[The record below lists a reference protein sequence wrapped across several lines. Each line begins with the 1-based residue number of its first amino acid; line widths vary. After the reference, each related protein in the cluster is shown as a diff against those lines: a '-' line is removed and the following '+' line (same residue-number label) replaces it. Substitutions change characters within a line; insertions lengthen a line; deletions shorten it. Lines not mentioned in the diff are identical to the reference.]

1 MTDMSLGI
9 IIFLVVLGLLLFL
22 VEFMLLPGVTVAGIG
37 GAISMTGAVVLAFY
51 YHGNLV
57 GFLVLGAVVLLIVIT
72 VMVMLKWGTWKK
84 FMLTRE
90 IDGKVDLVRAEE
102 GRVSNGD
109 TGRTITRLNP
119 MGKVMV
125 NGEFY
130 EARSLDKYVD
140 QNVDI
145 EVIKIEQNR
154 LIVKQ
159 IN

>member
-1 MTDMSLGI
+1 MSLGI
-9 IIFLVVLGLLLFL
+9 VIFLVVLGLLLFL

-57 GFLVLGAVVLLIVIT
+57 GFLVLGAVVLLIVVT

-102 GRVSNGD
+102 GRVNNGD

-130 EARSLDKYVD
+130 EAKSLDKYVD

>member
-1 MTDMSLGI
+1 MSLGI
-9 IIFLVVLGLLLFL
+9 VIFLVVLGLLLFL

-51 YHGNLV
+51 YHGNLI
-57 GFLVLGAVVLLIVIT
+57 GFLVLGAVVLLVVVT

-130 EARSLDKYVD
+130 EARSLDRYVD

>member
-1 MTDMSLGI
+1 MSLGI
-9 IIFLVVLGLLLFL
+9 VIFLVVLGLLLFL

-57 GFLVLGAVVLLIVIT
+57 GFLVLGAVVLLVVVT

-130 EARSLDKYVD
+130 EARSLDRYVD

>member
-1 MTDMSLGI
+1 MSIGI

-37 GAISMTGAVVLAFY
+37 GAISMTGAVVLAFS

-102 GRVSNGD
+102 GRVINGD

-130 EARSLDKYVD
+130 EAKSLDSYVD
-140 QNVDI
+140 QNVEI

>member
-1 MTDMSLGI
+1 MSLGI